1 VRRAVALL
9 GLVALLASAGTAGAS
24 EQHPTLPEIEGEVL
38 CTVCNEPLDMS
49 SGPFADRERA
59 VIRHW
64 IAAGLT
70 KSQIEQKLVDQFGRN
85 VLLSPPTSGFNVIA
99 WVLPIAGG
107 IAAAVVIA
115 FGAWRWS
122 RGRDSGPPDDSS
134 PSSRIEPEL
143 EQRLDAELARF
154 DA

>member
-1 VRRAVALL
+1 VKRAAALL
-9 GLVALLASAGTAGAS
+9 GVLAALAFAGTAVAS

-70 KSQIEQKLVDQFGRN
+70 KSQIEDKLVQQFGRN

-107 IAAAVVIA
+107 IAAALVLA

-122 RGRDSGPPDDSS
+122 RGRNAGEPPEE
-134 PSSRIEPEL
+134 PPVARIEPDL
-143 EQRLDAELARF
+143 ERRLDEELARY

>member
-1 VRRAVALL
+1 VKRAAALL
-9 GLVALLASAGTAGAS
+9 GVLAALAFAGTAVSS

-70 KSQIEQKLVDQFGRN
+70 KSQIEDKLVQQFGRN

-107 IAAAVVIA
+107 IAAALVLA

-122 RGRDSGPPDDSS
+122 RGRNAGEPPEQ
-134 PSSRIEPEL
+134 PPPVRIEPDL
-143 EQRLDAELARF
+143 ERRLDEELARY

>member
-1 VRRAVALL
+1 VKRAAALL
-9 GLVALLASAGTAGAS
+9 GVLAALAFAGPAVAS

-70 KSQIEQKLVDQFGRN
+70 KSQIEDKLVQQFGRN

-107 IAAAVVIA
+107 IAAALVLA

-122 RGRDSGPPDDSS
+122 RGRNASEPLEEPPAA
-134 PSSRIEPEL
+134 RIEPDL
-143 EQRLDAELARF
+143 ERRLDEELARY

>member
-1 VRRAVALL
+1 MRRAAALL
-9 GLVALLASAGTAGAS
+9 GVLAALAFAGSAVAS
-24 EQHPTLPEIEGEVL
+24 EQRPTLPEIEGEVL

-85 VLLSPPTSGFNVIA
+85 VLLSPPTSGFDVIA

-107 IAAAVVIA
+107 IAAALVLA
-115 FGAWRWS
+115 LGAWRWS
-122 RGRDSGPPDDSS
+122 RGRSPGDPPSD
-134 PSSRIEPEL
+134 PAPELIEPDL
-143 EQRLDAELARF
+143 SRRLDEELARY

>member
-1 VRRAVALL
+1 VRRAVAIL
-9 GLVALLASAGTAGAS
+9 GVLAMLAFAGTSAAS

-107 IAAAVVIA
+107 IVAALLIG

-122 RGRDSGPPDDSS
+122 RRRESGPPDS
-134 PSSRIEPEL
+134 PQPATRVEPDL
-143 EQRLDAELARF
+143 ERRLDEELARY